1 MGRLFSQTGCCIMK
15 PVLPFL
21 ETMATQVCNLSCT
34 GCTNY
39 SDIKHTGYVTWED
52 MRQQLIT
59 WLALVDIPDFG
70 IMGGEPLINP
80 EISLWLTGTRELM
93 PSSQIRFTTNGL
105 LLDKYFSIVDQAYE
119 LGNIVFKIT
128 VHQNDL
134 ALEQIIERIFK
145 RYCWQPVTEFGIN
158 RWTAGNRVRLQISRP
173 AQFLKTYQGKYSNMR
188 PWNNNPVESF
198 DACIQQTCPLLY
210 NGRIYKCSTQGLLRD
225 QLEKFNNPNFEL
237 WEPYLNAGIAP
248 NETDKILEFIDNF
261 GKHDTICQMC
271 PTKKDQSSIINHL
284 ENVYKK

>member
-1 MGRLFSQTGCCIMK
+1 MK

-80 EISLWLTGTRELM
+80 EISQWLTGTRELM
-93 PSSQIRFTTNGL
+93 PNSQIRFTTNGL

-134 ALEQIIERIFK
+134 ALEQIIEQIFK
-145 RYCWQPVTEFGIN
+145 RYRWQPVTEFGIN
-158 RWTAGNRVRLQISRP
+158 RWTAGDQVRLQISRP
-173 AQFLKTYQGKYSNMR
+173 TQFLKTYQGKYSDMR

-210 NGRIYKCSTQGLLRD
+210 NGRIYKCSTQGLLQD
-225 QLEKFNNPNFEL
+225 QLKKFNNPNFEL

-261 GKHDTICQMC
+261 GKPDTICQMC